1 MGGRNQSGR
10 REQTIRQRNKNQPR
24 TACLLA
30 SKNPIA
36 EAKVQ
41 LSLRF
46 SLRPCGKNRSR
57 GTGRP
62 FLIIYIHIPVGLSKG
77 DRHHPSTSQEQ
88 TRPLPRRCPRLPL
101 PLLLQDTDSHA
112 AINANSQGWRG
123 GDATSDPPVPSPSQM
138 MRPTLASFSQW
149 QAGTWLALGVWL
161 PRLHPNRSFDLVNEF
176 I

>member
-1 MGGRNQSGR
+1 MGGGGVGGRNQSGR

-41 LSLRF
+41 LSLLS
-46 SLRPCGKNRSR
+46 SLRPCGKNS
-57 GTGRP
+57 TGRP

-77 DRHHPSTSQEQ
+77 DRHHPSTSQKQ

-101 PLLLQDTDSHA
+101 PLVLQDTDYHA
-112 AINANSQGWRG
+112 AINANSQGRRG
-123 GDATSDPPVPSPSQM
+123 GDATSDPLFL
-138 MRPTLASFSQW
+138 RPAK
-149 QAGTWLALGVWL
+149 
-161 PRLHPNRSFDLVNEF
+161 
-176 I
+176 